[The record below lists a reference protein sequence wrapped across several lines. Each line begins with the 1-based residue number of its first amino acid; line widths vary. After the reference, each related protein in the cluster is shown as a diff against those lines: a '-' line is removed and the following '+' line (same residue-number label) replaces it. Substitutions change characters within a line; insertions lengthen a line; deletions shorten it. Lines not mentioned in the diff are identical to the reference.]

1 MRRIGKFACYPLRM
15 KSFNRSIF
23 CLVVATGICA
33 NIFAQDTAPTKPAS
47 GVATGTAVQ
56 TPVASPN
63 ATQVEI
69 TQDGAAGGEASK
81 TKKVMVFKDE
91 SGTPAAKADANPAD
105 TIDPKAK
112 AIYDASVAAAKKV
125 TSFDG
130 VTQMKMEIPQGEQL
144 PPGFGEPAR
153 FVMVFDAND
162 GNGVAGF
169 RLEKLKDGK
178 PTRVITNKEDG
189 TTVTDLS
196 AKTFLDLGKNM
207 NPVMEDVIQHFPR
220 WIMEQKMGG
229 EEEDAPKP
237 VSFTLEPEETVD
249 GTPCDVVRV
258 VRVMT
263 LQADDEAEGAEK
275 MTPQTVR
282 FTETIAFARSDNMPR
297 RLTES
302 NNMGEMG
309 GPPPSTTTYSNV
321 KINSTID
328 PALFTQKMPEG
339 FAKVD
344 APKEEEEEGAQRAPA
359 LAFKVGDKAPAFQ
372 LTSLAGP
379 EVTLDSLKGKVV
391 LLDFWATWCGPCKQI
406 MPVIQKLSE
415 EFKDKDV
422 AIFGVNTWEKKDD
435 AAKKYMESKKYTY
448 GCLLAGEDL
457 TKTYGITGIPTLI
470 IINKDGTIAKAE
482 VGAGGN
488 VEADLR
494 AAITAALA
502 K

>member
-69 TQDGAAGGEASK
+69 TQDGAAGGEADK
-81 TKKVMVFKDE
+81 TKKVMVFKDA

-263 LQADDEAEGAEK
+263 LQADDEVEGAEK

-415 EFKDKDV
+415 EFKDKGV

>member
-1 MRRIGKFACYPLRM
+1 MSRASQNISAAILVRM

-23 CLVVATGICA
+23 GLVVATSLCA
-33 NIFAQDTAPTKPAS
+33 QVFAQGAAPTKPAS
-47 GVATGTAVQ
+47 GVAVGTH
-56 TPVASPN
+56 
-63 ATQVEI
+63 VEI
-69 TQDGAAGGEASK
+69 INDGAAGGEASK
-81 TKKVMVFKDE
+81 TKKVMVFKDA

-153 FVMVFDAND
+153 FVMVFDDKD

-169 RLEKLKDGK
+169 RLEVLKDAK
-178 PTRVITNKEDG
+178 PTRIITNKEDS
-189 TTVTDLS
+189 TTVTDLT

-258 VRVMT
+258 VRQMT
-263 LQADDEAEGAEK
+263 LEPQPDGDAEEGEK
-275 MTPQTVR
+275 LVSKTVR
-282 FTETIAFARSDNMPR
+282 FTQTIAFARSDNMPR

-302 NNMGEMG
+302 NNMSEMG

-344 APKEEEEEGAQRAPA
+344 APKEEEEEGSQKAPA
-359 LAFKVGDKAPAFQ
+359 LAFKVGDKAPAFK

-415 EFKDKDV
+415 EFKDKGV
-422 AIFGVNTWEKKDD
+422 AIFGVNTWEKKDG
-435 AAKKYMESKKYTY
+435 AAKSYMESKKYTY

-457 TKTYGITGIPTLI
+457 AKTYGITGIPTLI

>member
-1 MRRIGKFACYPLRM
+1 M
-15 KSFNRSIF
+15 KSFNQSILV
-23 CLVVATGICA
+23 LVVTTGLCV
-33 NIFAQDTAPTKPAS
+33 NVFAQDTAQTKSAS
-47 GVATGTAVQ
+47 GVAVGTHV
-56 TPVASPN
+56 V
-63 ATQVEI
+63 I
-69 TQDGAAGGEASK
+69 TNDGAAASEPSK
-81 TKKVMVFKDE
+81 AKKVMVFKDA

-125 TSFDG
+125 DSFDG
-130 VTQMKMEIPQGEQL
+130 VTQMKMEIPKGEEL

-153 FVMVFDAND
+153 FVMMFDAKD
-162 GNGVAGF
+162 GNGVKGF
-169 RLEKLKDGK
+169 RLEVLKDAK
-178 PTRVITNKEDG
+178 PTRIITNTEDN
-189 TTVTDLS
+189 TAVTDLS
-196 AKTFLDLGKNM
+196 TKTFMDLGKNM

-229 EEEDAPKP
+229 DEEDAPKA

-258 VRVMT
+258 VREMT
-263 LQADDEAEGAEK
+263 LQSDNDAEDGADK
-275 MTPQTVR
+275 MTPSTVR

-297 RLTES
+297 RIVETNS
-302 NNMGEMG
+302 MNDGAMG
-309 GPPPSTTTYSNV
+309 GPPSSTTTYSNV

-344 APKEEEEEGAQRAPA
+344 APKEEEDEGAQRAPA
-359 LAFKVGDKAPAFQ
+359 LAFKVGDKAPAFK

-457 TKTYGITGIPTLI
+457 AKTYGITGIPTLI